1 MPQPVAAPGEARRP
15 IGGLPTAAP
24 RTFPAGGC
32 LGVVSSK
39 ASAQYGFSTILSGAW
54 RPLRRAKKLGGHLPG
69 KSRSERLI
77 SLLAEAKTSN
87 SLVLN
92 AASGG
97 RHRRRLV
104 GRARTLHWAPAE
116 HENGLLCDLP
126 GRAVLADYAA
136 TCLLSSCCRCRD
148 IQWMALS
155 RELDR
160 TKIRATASKTSS
172 NDELPCCLSSFGRGL
187 LETTTNAACCCSLRA
202 VIASAASPPG
212 HRLL

>member
-1 MPQPVAAPGEARRP
+1 MVLVPSYRARR
-15 IGGLPTAAP
+15 A
-24 RTFPAGGC
+24 RF
-32 LGVVSSK
+32 SERKK
-39 ASAQYGFSTILSGAW
+39 ARVHG
-54 RPLRRAKKLGGHLPG
+54 PG
-69 KSRSERLI
+69 KSRSERQI
-77 SLLAEAKTSN
+77 SLLAETKTSK
-87 SLVLN
+87 SLVPG

-97 RHRRRLV
+97 FNRRWLV
-104 GRARTLHWAPAE
+104 RRARALHWAPVE

-126 GRAVLADYAA
+126 GRAVLADLAA

>member
-1 MPQPVAAPGEARRP
+1 MVPTWRWG
-15 IGGLPTAAP
+15 IWSGLNRVRGWLTD
-24 RTFPAGGC
+24 
-32 LGVVSSK
+32 
-39 ASAQYGFSTILSGAW
+39 SGAES
-54 RPLRRAKKLGGHLPG
+54 PDAHERRQRAYVQKKK
-69 KSRSERLI
+69 KSPCARI

-87 SLVLN
+87 SLVLS

-104 GRARTLHWAPAE
+104 GRARALHWAPAE

>member
-1 MPQPVAAPGEARRP
+1 MHG
-15 IGGLPTAAP
+15 
-24 RTFPAGGC
+24 
-32 LGVVSSK
+32 
-39 ASAQYGFSTILSGAW
+39 
-54 RPLRRAKKLGGHLPG
+54 PG
-69 KSRSERLI
+69 KSRSQRLI
-77 SLLAEAKTSN
+77 SLLAETKTSN
-87 SLVLN
+87 SLVPS

-104 GRARTLHWAPAE
+104 GRARALHWAPAE

-126 GRAVLADYAA
+126 GRAVLADDAA

-160 TKIRATASKTSS
+160 TKIRATASKTRS

>member
-1 MPQPVAAPGEARRP
+1 MKLREGAGRGV
-15 IGGLPTAAP
+15 P
-24 RTFPAGGC
+24 RPAGE
-32 LGVVSSK
+32 K
-39 ASAQYGFSTILSGAW
+39 N
-54 RPLRRAKKLGGHLPG
+54 RRLP
-69 KSRSERLI
+69 SWELRSERLT
-77 SLLAEAKTSN
+77 SSYARTKTGH
-87 SLVLN
+87 SLVLR

-97 RHRRRLV
+97 RNRRKLV
-104 GRARTLHWAPAE
+104 GYARVLHWAPVE
-116 HENGLLCDLP
+116 HENRLLCDLP
-126 GRAVLADYAA
+126 RCAVLADYAA

-155 RELDR
+155 RELDH